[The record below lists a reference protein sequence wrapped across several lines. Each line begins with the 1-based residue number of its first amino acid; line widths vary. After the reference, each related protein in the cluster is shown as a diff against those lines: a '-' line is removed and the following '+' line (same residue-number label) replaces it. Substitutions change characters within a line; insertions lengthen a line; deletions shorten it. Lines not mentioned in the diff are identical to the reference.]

1 MRSIAA
7 AKARRGGH
15 DGAGWPGAR
24 AWDRVADLADLL
36 ADGDGLKSAAGWL
49 GGLISSWKL
58 GLSCWTSLADVPSQS
73 AAAIADIH
81 ASSWPSKTRRL
92 SPRDARICD
101 AGLHR
106 IGCSIQSFR
115 RKETTFVRYR
125 LASLAATSESRR
137 FQPAVLLRLIHA
149 PPHATIRWNSDLS
162 GDWLVSCCN
171 HRI

>member
-36 ADGDGLKSAAGWL
+36 ADGDERKSAAGWL
-49 GGLISSWKL
+49 GGKISVWKS
-58 GLSCWTSLADVPSQS
+58 GPPVWTSLADAPSRS

-92 SPRDARICD
+92 SPRDARIYD

-106 IGCSIQSFR
+106 RGCSIQSFR

>member
-15 DGAGWPGAR
+15 DGVGWPGAR

-49 GGLISSWKL
+49 GAEKMRAKVGSWRA
-58 GLSCWTSLADVPSQS
+58 SRLADVPSRS

-81 ASSWPSKTRRL
+81 ATSWPSNVTAFRR
-92 SPRDARICD
+92 RDARICD

-106 IGCSIQSFR
+106 RGCSIQSFR

-125 LASLAATSESRR
+125 LASLAATSEYRR

>member
-49 GGLISSWKL
+49 GGKISRRKVELVHRS
-58 GLSCWTSLADVPSQS
+58 SLADAPRPS

>member
-49 GGLISSWKL
+49 GAKKMRAKVGSWRA
-58 GLSCWTSLADVPSQS
+58 SRIADVPRES

-81 ASSWPSKTRRL
+81 VRSLPSKAGRL

-106 IGCSIQSFR
+106 RGCSIQSFR